1 MTKYKK
7 QLKPW
12 LDCDRP
18 FTASEIRDAGIP
30 SQVLVDL
37 CASGEIERLYRGIY
51 ISKEA
56 SPVAELSEQIV
67 ALKMP
72 ESVLCLLSAL
82 RFHNFTTQ
90 LPHEVWIAVQPG
102 SWIPQSNIPAIRIV
116 TLSKVSY
123 NYGIEKHDIGG
134 MPLKVYSAAKTVADC
149 FKFRNK
155 IGIDV
160 ALEAL
165 REGHNLRLF
174 TATEI
179 YQAAKACRVINIMQ
193 PYLEL
198 LYA

>member
-1 MTKYKK
+1 MLFNTS
-7 QLKPW
+7 W
-12 LDCDRP
+12 R
-18 FTASEIRDAGIP
+18 EI
-30 SQVLVDL
+30 
-37 CASGEIERLYRGIY
+37 
-51 ISKEA
+51 KTA

-72 ESVLCLLSAL
+72 ESILCLLSAL

-123 NYGIEKHDIGG
+123 NYDIEKHVIGG
-134 MPLKVYSAAKTVADC
+134 MTLKVYSAAKTVTDC

-155 IGIDV
+155 IGLDV

-165 REGHNLRLF
+165 LEGHKLKLF

-179 YQAAKACRVINIMQ
+179 YQAAKACRDQGFSCGKRNPTRLL
-193 PYLEL
+193 PYSLTYYHKTSGETYQFEKSAIFL
-198 LYA
+198 PNNLTFI